1 MSRYGRYVV
10 IELRVQMRKMNNIY
24 VGIDPSINSSGVY
37 VRVESSTG
45 ELLEENITD
54 TLPKMKKKKGGK

>member
-10 IELRVQMRKMNNIY
+10 IELRVQMLKMNNIY

-45 ELLEENITD
+45 ELL
-54 TLPKMKKKKGGK
+54 